1 MLTEERQMAILDIV
15 NKKQSITVSE
25 LVEMLNS
32 SESTI
37 RRDLNN
43 LDKENKLQK
52 VHGGAISLNQNDYNL
67 EEYEVS
73 VKYTLNTE
81 AKKRI
86 AKYAASL
93 IKDKDFVYIDA
104 GTTTEYMIDY
114 INEIGA
120 NYVTNGIIHAKK
132 LAAKGF
138 NVFLLGGRL
147 KSSTEAIIGNE
158 ASNNLSKYNFTLGF
172 FGTNAVSIESGYS
185 TPDVEEAA
193 IKEKAM
199 LKSKYVYMLA
209 DSEKFNKT
217 SSVTFGDIRNAVIIT
232 DKDNIQYKKYTKL
245 IEVK

>member
-15 NKKQSITVSE
+15 NKKQSITVNE

-37 RRDLNN
+37 RRDLNY
-43 LDKENKLQK
+43 LDSQNKLQK
-52 VHGGAISLNQNDYNL
+52 VHGGAICLNQNEYNL

-73 VKYTLNTE
+73 VKYKINTD
-81 AKKRI
+81 AKEKI

-93 IKDKDFVYIDA
+93 IKEKDFVYIDA

-120 NYVTNGIIHAKK
+120 NYVTNGIIHARK
-132 LAAKGF
+132 LASKGCR
-138 NVFLLGGRL
+138 VFLLGGRL

-158 ASNNLSKYNFTLGF
+158 AVNNLSKYNFTLGF
-172 FGTNAVSIESGYS
+172 FGTNAISAENGYS
-185 TPDVEEAA
+185 TPDAEEAA

-199 LKSKYVYMLA
+199 SKSKNAYILA

-217 SSVTFGDIRNAVIIT
+217 SSVTFGEITKAVIIT
-232 DKDNIQYKKYTKL
+232 DKDNGQYKKYTKV